1 MIVELIKQTVKVS
14 KQGEVREVKKSR
26 LQEYLDAG
34 WQQSTPIEGE
44 EVIRLKP
51 PAKVKAAANIEIADD
66 NANIFEG
73 E

>member
-1 MIVELIKQTVKVS
+1 MIVELVKTTLKVKKQD
-14 KQGEVREVKKSR
+14 EVREIKQSR

-51 PAKVKAAANIEIADD
+51 PAKKSKAAEKLAEEAND
-66 NANIFEG
+66 NIQG
-73 E
+73 D

>member
-51 PAKVKAAANIEIADD
+51 PAKKSKAAEPIAEEAND
-66 NANIFEG
+66 NIQG
-73 E
+73 D